1 VTAGSAAPGA
11 GSDSGATGPPRTPK
25 GMHDVLWPESARWEE
40 AVARYA
46 YLAGAA
52 GYGLTL
58 TPVVEH
64 AGVFLRGIGEGS
76 EVVGKEMYVFEDRD
90 GQLMALRP
98 EGTAPIV
105 RAYVQHHPVPPWKA
119 WYVAPSFRH
128 ENPQQGRYR
137 QHVQLGVEALG
148 VADADL
154 DVEVVALAHGYF
166 AALGLRQ
173 VTLKLHS
180 MGDGVCKPGYVA
192 SLGAFLAERADQL
205 CPAHRERHLENPL
218 RVLDCKTPE
227 CRAATDDA
235 PHFLDHLCDPCRE
248 HFARVRVGLE
258 ALGVPYVIDHR
269 LVRGFD
275 YYTRTTFEFA
285 ADALDAAQ
293 NGVGGGGRYDGLVE
307 LLGGD
312 PTPGIGFGIGVERM
326 LLACDAE
333 GVFGA
338 AAAGAARPLHAYV
351 IDTAGGESA
360 VTLTAEVRRAG
371 LRADRAFDGR
381 SMKSQIK
388 SADKSGALVALVV
401 GPQEVA
407 EGTVG
412 LRPLRSSEEQRTVP
426 RDAVVAEL
434 KSFLANAAFAEGPG
448 GDVDRHLHPH
458 RPEPPTP
465 DDEDPEAEAP

>member
-1 VTAGSAAPGA
+1 LTAESSAPGPA
-11 GSDSGATGPPRTPK
+11 SVPARTPK
-25 GMHDVLWPESARWEE
+25 GMHDVLWPESRRWEDT
-40 AVARYA
+40 VARFA
-46 YLAGAA
+46 RLVECA
-52 GYGLTL
+52 GYGLTV
-58 TPVVEH
+58 TPIVEH

-98 EGTAPIV
+98 EGTAPIA

-137 QHVQLGVEALG
+137 EHHQLGVEALG
-148 VADADL
+148 VADADV
-154 DVEVVALAHGYF
+154 DVEVVSLAHDFF
-166 AALGLRQ
+166 AGLGLRR
-173 VTLKLHS
+173 VSLKLHS

-192 SLGAFLAERADQL
+192 LLGAFLAERADQL
-205 CPAHRERHLENPL
+205 CAAHRERHLENPL
-218 RVLDCKTPE
+218 RVLDCKTAE
-227 CRAATDDA
+227 CRAATEDA
-235 PHFLDHLCDPCRE
+235 PHFLDHLCEPCRE
-248 HFARVRVGLE
+248 HFARVRAGLD
-258 ALGVPYVIDHR
+258 ALGVPYAIDHR

-312 PTPGIGFGIGVERM
+312 PTPGIGFGIGVERV

-333 GVFGA
+333 GVFSAGA
-338 AAAGAARPLHAYV
+338 AAAARPLQAYV
-351 IDTAGGESA
+351 IDTAGGTSA
-360 VTLTAEVRRAG
+360 VTLSAELRRAG

-388 SADKSGALVALVV
+388 SADRSGALVALVV
-401 GPQEVA
+401 GPQELA
-407 EGTVG
+407 DGTVG
-412 LRPLRSSEEQRTVP
+412 LRPLRSDDPQRTVP
-426 RDAVVAEL
+426 RAAIVDELRAYLAE
-434 KSFLANAAFAEGPG
+434 
-448 GDVDRHLHPH
+448 HH
-458 RPEPPTP
+458 P
-465 DDEDPEAEAP
+465 DDPS